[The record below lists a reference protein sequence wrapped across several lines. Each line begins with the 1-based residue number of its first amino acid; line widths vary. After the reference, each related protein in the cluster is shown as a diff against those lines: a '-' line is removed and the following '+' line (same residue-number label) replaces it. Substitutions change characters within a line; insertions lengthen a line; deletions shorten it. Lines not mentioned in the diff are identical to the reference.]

1 MIDVI
6 HRPGRIV
13 PPAQLPEP
21 VLVPDPPH
29 LADTGVG
36 QGFPFQMLIPLIGAG
51 SSMLMMTVL
60 RSNPIFALLG
70 AVMMVVTTVAM
81 LSALL
86 SRRFSAARSRTA
98 KREQYLDRLIAA
110 DEGATA
116 LADRLRRDL
125 TATHPGPQAL
135 ARLATAPERRWER
148 RRGDLDFLSLRCG
161 VGDVPV
167 TLATG
172 SPSASPTESDP
183 ILNEQ
188 VHTVVNAHRVLRSAP
203 VVLDLDGAGLVSV
216 VGPRKATRALA
227 RTLLVQAAVLHAPED
242 LHVALA
248 YGPAAAPAWDCL
260 SRLPHLRIHGVF
272 DGPVAMRRTAPDV
285 EQLSDILKP
294 ELVAASQVVARTLRR
309 PGARARIDGPRLLA
323 VVEDGGAAQEITLPD
338 SGVRAGDI
346 GMTEIHLVTDRLHE
360 PSDPAVRLTV
370 RPDSTILVEDL
381 RGSPRPGTL
390 PVTSVTCVPDPMG
403 CALAEGIV
411 RALTPL
417 SLGRVAEREEVSTE
431 STSLQDLLGV
441 EDPLAIDVTT
451 AWRRRSPRDFLR
463 VPIGSDDTGR
473 PLLLDLKESA
483 QLGQGPHGLCVG
495 ATGSGKSEF
504 LRTLVTAL
512 ATTHPTEDLAM
523 ILVDYKGGA
532 AFAPFATLPHVV
544 GLMDN
549 LADDANLIERARASI
564 AGEVL
569 RRQRQLRDAGSSPD
583 ITHYRRLRE
592 RNPQMPPMPHLFLII
607 DEFGEL
613 LTANPDFVDLL
624 LTIGRI
630 GRSIG
635 VHLLLSSQ
643 RIEGGKLR
651 GLDTYL
657 SYRICLRTFTESESS
672 AVIGSNDAF
681 HLPASP
687 GYGYLKVDTTV
698 FTRFRSGYVSG
709 PADELELEDAPQEV
723 ETKEPLILPVHNGL
737 ADTPTAPSGEEEI
750 PEGHSVRRTVVDA
763 VVDQLAQVAPALVP
777 VWLEP
782 LPRRLSL
789 EAVLRQ
795 RLSGGPTSLTTAA
808 PDDDGRLCVPIGLV
822 DDPAHQRQDEWELDL
837 SVGGGHIS
845 VLGAPQSGRTT
856 FLWTLA
862 ASAAICLSPHRLAFY
877 GIDATGGGLGR
888 LAALPNV
895 GGIATRG
902 DRERM
907 RRVLEEMVSMLDE
920 REAVMARHHLDS
932 LDILRREHAAGRLPE
947 LTSADVVLLLDGLGL
962 LRADFPELE
971 DLVDEVLRRGGGLG
985 VHVVTTLS
993 RANDLRMAQQPL
1005 VGTRLELRLN
1015 DPQDSAV
1022 ARKLSQTL
1030 RADMPGRVLRQDKLF
1045 AQVALPV
1052 LAGEYTTVG
1061 AGLEELARQTAGSW
1075 PGAAPSRVRLL
1086 PEVID
1091 PVSLPDAEES
1101 PDLLPLGLMQD
1112 TLQPASLDLGSLDP
1126 HLVVLGDTGCGKT
1139 TVLRGVIETLVERY
1153 TPEELVI
1160 GLYDVRRGTL
1170 SACPEDY
1177 LGGHATSSAT
1187 AIGLSNAI
1195 ASELATRSEALA
1207 AGEPVTG
1214 PRIVLVVDDYEILA
1228 AGGQGVLSPVLAYLP
1243 SARDLRVNVVLAR
1256 PVAGI
1261 GSAMFDQAFQAL
1273 RDTGAT
1279 CLLMDGDRSEGQVF
1293 GMRPTHLA
1301 PGRGWW
1307 IRRGRRPRM
1316 CQIADFSTNVTD
1328 PAEPNRM

>member
-862 ASAAICLSPHRLAFY
+862 ASAAICLSPPPA
-877 GIDATGGGLGR
+877 
-888 LAALPNV
+888 
-895 GGIATRG
+895 
-902 DRERM
+902 
-907 RRVLEEMVSMLDE
+907 
-920 REAVMARHHLDS
+920 
-932 LDILRREHAAGRLPE
+932 
-947 LTSADVVLLLDGLGL
+947 GL
-962 LRADFPELE
+962 LRH
-971 DLVDEVLRRGGGLG
+971 RR
-985 VHVVTTLS
+985 HRRRS
-993 RANDLRMAQQPL
+993 RPPGSPAQ
-1005 VGTRLELRLN
+1005 
-1015 DPQDSAV
+1015 
-1022 ARKLSQTL
+1022 
-1030 RADMPGRVLRQDKLF
+1030 
-1045 AQVALPV
+1045 
-1052 LAGEYTTVG
+1052 
-1061 AGLEELARQTAGSW
+1061 
-1075 PGAAPSRVRLL
+1075 
-1086 PEVID
+1086 
-1091 PVSLPDAEES
+1091 
-1101 PDLLPLGLMQD
+1101 
-1112 TLQPASLDLGSLDP
+1112 
-1126 HLVVLGDTGCGKT
+1126 
-1139 TVLRGVIETLVERY
+1139 
-1153 TPEELVI
+1153 
-1160 GLYDVRRGTL
+1160 RR
-1170 SACPEDY
+1170 
-1177 LGGHATSSAT
+1177 
-1187 AIGLSNAI
+1187 
-1195 ASELATRSEALA
+1195 
-1207 AGEPVTG
+1207 
-1214 PRIVLVVDDYEILA
+1214 
-1228 AGGQGVLSPVLAYLP
+1228 
-1243 SARDLRVNVVLAR
+1243 RDRH
-1256 PVAGI
+1256 
-1261 GSAMFDQAFQAL
+1261 
-1273 RDTGAT
+1273 T
-1279 CLLMDGDRSEGQVF
+1279 
-1293 GMRPTHLA
+1293 
-1301 PGRGWW
+1301 
-1307 IRRGRRPRM
+1307 RRP
-1316 CQIADFSTNVTD
+1316 
-1328 PAEPNRM
+1328 

>member
-216 VGPRKATRALA
+216 VGPREATRALA

-381 RGSPRPGTL
+381 RGSARPGTL

-441 EDPLAIDVTT
+441 EDPLAIDVAR

-763 VVDQLAQVAPALVP
+763 VVDQLAQVAPVLVP

-907 RRVLEEMVSMLDE
+907 RRVLEEIWCRCS
-920 REAVMARHHLDS
+920 
-932 LDILRREHAAGRLPE
+932 
-947 LTSADVVLLLDGLGL
+947 TS
-962 LRADFPELE
+962 
-971 DLVDEVLRRGGGLG
+971 
-985 VHVVTTLS
+985 
-993 RANDLRMAQQPL
+993 
-1005 VGTRLELRLN
+1005 
-1015 DPQDSAV
+1015 
-1022 ARKLSQTL
+1022 
-1030 RADMPGRVLRQDKLF
+1030 
-1045 AQVALPV
+1045 
-1052 LAGEYTTVG
+1052 
-1061 AGLEELARQTAGSW
+1061 
-1075 PGAAPSRVRLL
+1075 
-1086 PEVID
+1086 
-1091 PVSLPDAEES
+1091 
-1101 PDLLPLGLMQD
+1101 
-1112 TLQPASLDLGSLDP
+1112 
-1126 HLVVLGDTGCGKT
+1126 
-1139 TVLRGVIETLVERY
+1139 
-1153 TPEELVI
+1153 
-1160 GLYDVRRGTL
+1160 VRR
-1170 SACPEDY
+1170 SW
-1177 LGGHATSSAT
+1177 HATTST
-1187 AIGLSNAI
+1187 
-1195 ASELATRSEALA
+1195 
-1207 AGEPVTG
+1207 
-1214 PRIVLVVDDYEILA
+1214 
-1228 AGGQGVLSPVLAYLP
+1228 P
-1243 SARDLRVNVVLAR
+1243 ST
-1256 PVAGI
+1256 
-1261 GSAMFDQAFQAL
+1261 S
-1273 RDTGAT
+1273 
-1279 CLLMDGDRSEGQVF
+1279 
-1293 GMRPTHLA
+1293 
-1301 PGRGWW
+1301 
-1307 IRRGRRPRM
+1307 
-1316 CQIADFSTNVTD
+1316 
-1328 PAEPNRM
+1328 